1 MEAMACGVPSIGFK
15 VGGIPEMI
23 DHCKN
28 GYVAA
33 ERNADDLAKGM
44 HWVLDESDYT
54 ALSEAAVGKV
64 LRCYS
69 QRSVAM
75 QYLEVYNEALAY
87 KNFRL

>member
-1 MEAMACGVPSIGFK
+1 
-15 VGGIPEMI
+15 MI
-23 DHCKN
+23 DHRVN

-33 ERNADDLAKGM
+33 ERSADDLARGIR
-44 HWVLDESDYT
+44 WILDEADYV
-54 ALSEAAVGKV
+54 ALSEASVGKV

-75 QYLEVYNEALAY
+75 RYLEVYNEALAY

>member
-1 MEAMACGVPSIGFK
+1 MS
-15 VGGIPEMI
+15 
-23 DHCKN
+23 
-28 GYVAA
+28 
-33 ERNADDLAKGM
+33 DDLAKGI
-44 HWVLDESDYT
+44 HWVLNESDYT

-75 QYLEVYNEALAY
+75 QYLEVYNEAVAY